1 MRLLVVGGGGREH
14 ALAWTLARSPSVT
27 EVHAAPGNPGIAQVA
42 QCHAVGLGDIG
53 ALTDLVAHLGVD
65 LVVIGPEAPLAA
77 GLADAL
83 LDRGIAAFG
92 PRKSGARLESSKT
105 FAKQVM
111 EFAGIPTA
119 EARSFETAGQAI
131 EYVEKLGGPVV
142 VKADGLAA
150 GKGVT
155 VCDGLSDARAAIL
168 DAMEQRRFGDAG
180 STVLVEERMTG
191 PELSILAFCDGATVL
206 PLPAAQDFKRSL
218 DDDQG
223 PNTGGMGSYSP
234 VPIATDG
241 VLDQAMD
248 QVLKPVADQLAKMG
262 RTYVGVIYAG
272 LMLTAVGL
280 KVVEFNCRFGDP
292 ETQAILPRLQSDL
305 GELMAASTQGSL
317 SGMKVSCSDR
327 ACVSVV
333 AASGG
338 YPEADP
344 LPTGFVISGLE
355 AAAQLPGVQIFHAAT
370 AERDGELI
378 TSGGRV
384 LSVSALGDDIAAARS
399 LAYRALGNISFEG
412 MRYRTDIA
420 ERTAREVLSGSTRRR

>member
-1 MRLLVVGGGGREH
+1 MRVLVVGGGGREH
-14 ALAWTLARSPSVT
+14 ALVWALARSRSVN
-27 EVHAAPGNPGIAQVA
+27 EVHAAPGNPGIARLA
-42 QCHAVGLGDIG
+42 TCHPVAVGDIAG
-53 ALTDLVAHLGVD
+53 LTDLAVALAAD

-77 GLADAL
+77 GLSDAL
-83 LDRGIAAFG
+83 AERGITAFG
-92 PRKSGARLESSKT
+92 PRKAGARLEASKT

-119 EARSFETAGQAI
+119 DARSFESAAAAI
-131 EYVEKLGGPVV
+131 AYVEQLGGPVV

-155 VCDGLSDARAAIL
+155 VCDGPAGARAAIT
-168 DAMEQRRFGDAG
+168 DAMERHRFGASG
-180 STVLVEERMTG
+180 NTVLIEERMTG

-218 DDDQG
+218 DGDLG

-234 VPIATDG
+234 VPVATG
-241 VLDQAMD
+241 AVLQEALGR
-248 QVLKPVADQLAKMG
+248 VLEPVAAQMARMG
-262 RTYVGVIYAG
+262 RVYVGVIYAG
-272 LMLTAVGL
+272 LMLTPAGL

-305 GELMAASTQGSL
+305 GELMAACTQGSL
-317 SGMKVSCSDR
+317 AGMKIACSEQ

-344 LPTGFVISGLE
+344 LETGFEITGLE
-355 AAAQLPGVQIFHAAT
+355 EAEAAGAIVFHAAT
-370 AERDGELI
+370 KEKDGKLV

-384 LSVSALGDDIAAARS
+384 LSVSALGDDLPGARE
-399 LAYRALGNISFEG
+399 LAYRALGKISFQG
-412 MRYRTDIA
+412 MRFRQDIA
-420 ERTAREVLSGSTRRR
+420 RAGSWR

>member
-1 MRLLVVGGGGREH
+1 MVGGGGREH
-14 ALAWTLARSPSVT
+14 ALAWALARSPSVT
-27 EVHAAPGNPGIAQVA
+27 EVHAAPGNPGIARVA
-42 QCHAVGLGDIG
+42 TCHPVGVGDIPG
-53 ALTDLVAHLGVD
+53 LVDLAAHLAAG

-83 LDRGIAAFG
+83 ERRGVAAFG
-92 PRKSGARLESSKT
+92 PKKSGARLEASKT

-111 EFAGIPTA
+111 EFAQIPTA
-119 EARSFETAGQAI
+119 EARTFESAPAAI
-131 EYVEKLGGPVV
+131 AYVEEQGGPVV

-155 VCDGLSDARAAIL
+155 VCDGPADARAAIL
-168 DAMEQRRFGDAG
+168 DAMEQHRFGDAG
-180 STVLVEERMTG
+180 NTILIEERMEG
-191 PELSILAFCDGATVL
+191 PELSILAFCDGTTVL

-218 DDDQG
+218 DGDRG

-241 VLDQAMD
+241 IID
-248 QVLKPVADQLAKMG
+248 QVMDRILNPVAAQLAQMG
-262 RTYVGVIYAG
+262 RHYVGVIYAG
-272 LMLTAVGL
+272 LMLTPAGL

-292 ETQAILPRLQSDL
+292 ETQAILPRLESDL
-305 GELMAASTQGSL
+305 GELMAATTQGSL
-317 SGMKVSCSDR
+317 AGMKVACSEQ

-344 LPTGFVISGLE
+344 LKTGFEITGLAE
-355 AAAQLPGVQIFHAAT
+355 AAALGVQIFHSGT
-370 AERDGELI
+370 AETDGKLV

-384 LSVSALGDDIAAARS
+384 LSVSALGEDQAAARD
-399 LAYRALGNISFEG
+399 LAYRALGKISFEG
-412 MRYRTDIA
+412 MRWRSDIA
-420 ERTAREVLSGSTRRR
+420 SK

>member
-1 MRLLVVGGGGREH
+1 MD
-14 ALAWTLARSPSVT
+14 LA
-27 EVHAAPGNPGIAQVA
+27 
-42 QCHAVGLGDIG
+42 
-53 ALTDLVAHLGVD
+53 AHLGTD

-83 LDRGIAAFG
+83 EERGIAAFG
-92 PRKSGARLESSKT
+92 PKKSGARLEASKT

-111 EFAGIPTA
+111 EFARIPTA
-119 EARSFETAGQAI
+119 EARTFESAKAAI
-131 EYVEKLGGPVV
+131 AYVEQMGGPLV

-155 VCDGLSDARAAIL
+155 VCDGPADAEAAIL
-168 DAMEQRRFGDAG
+168 EAMEQHRFGDAG
-180 STVLVEERMTG
+180 NTILVEERMDG
-191 PELSILAFCDGATVL
+191 PELSILAFCDGITVL

-218 DDDQG
+218 DGDLG

-241 VLDQAMD
+241 VIDQAMD
-248 QVLKPVADQLAKMG
+248 QILNPVASQLAQMG
-262 RTYVGVIYAG
+262 RHYVGVIYAG
-272 LMLTAVGL
+272 LMLTSAGL

-292 ETQAILPRLQSDL
+292 ETQAILPRLESDL
-305 GELMAASTQGSL
+305 GDLMVATTQGSL
-317 SGMKVSCSDR
+317 AGMKVSCSDR

-344 LPTGFVISGLE
+344 LKTGFEITGLE
-355 AAAQLPGVQIFHAAT
+355 EAEALGVQIFHSGT
-370 AERDGELI
+370 AELDGKLV

-384 LSVSALGDDIAAARS
+384 LSVSALGEDLPGARK
-399 LAYRALGNISFEG
+399 LAYRAMEKVSFEG
-412 MRYRTDIA
+412 MRFRSDIA
-420 ERTAREVLSGSTRRR
+420 SKA